1 MAKELEIYA
10 DSARG
15 IYIPQFFAESIK
27 REYVTG
33 VSDEDWQILEAGPDA
48 ELYWETWDDVLNNA
62 VLTDR
67 NNTTWTLYQDGDLF
81 LVPDGFDWET
91 IDN

>member
-15 IYIPQFFAESIK
+15 IYIPQHFAKSIG

-33 VSDEDWQILEAGPDA
+33 VSDEDWQILESGPEA
-48 ELYWETWDDVLNNA
+48 EFYWEVWDDVLNNA
-62 VLTDR
+62 LLTDSDGT
-67 NNTTWTLYQDGDLF
+67 NWTLYQDGDLF
-81 LVPDGFDWET
+81 LVPEGFDWEQTT
-91 IDN
+91 I